1 MGRKVH
7 PRAFRL
13 GTIYTWNS
21 RWFADDK
28 KRYQELLLEDETIRE
43 AMYKRLEHAGLSRV
57 EIKRSINT
65 ADITLH
71 VARPGMVIGRGGKRL
86 EKLKEYVSSLVK
98 KKSTLPVK
106 VELHVE
112 PVKEPDLDARLVAES
127 IANQLVRRFPYKRV
141 VSRTISRVM
150 SAGAKGVKIVLSGR
164 IAGSEIARTVRFQEG
179 SVPLSTI
186 REKIDFA
193 KVPALTKSG
202 YIGVKVWISL
212 P

>member
-7 PRAFRL
+7 PIAFRL
-13 GTIYTWNS
+13 GQAYTWDS
-21 RWFADDK
+21 QWFVADK
-28 KRYQELLLEDETIRE
+28 KRYKMLLLEDEKIRE
-43 AMYKRLEHAGLSRV
+43 AIYKKLKGVGISKV
-57 EIKRSINT
+57 VIKRSINT
-65 ADITLH
+65 INITLH

-86 EKLKEYVSSLVK
+86 EKLKQDITSLVNK
-98 KKSTLPVK
+98 KGNLPVK

-127 IANQLVRRFPYKRV
+127 IANQLEKRLPYKRV
-141 VSRTISRVM
+141 VSRTIERVM
-150 SAGAKGVKIVLSGR
+150 AAGAKGVKIILSGR
-164 IAGSEIARTVRFQEG
+164 IAGAEIARSERFQEG
-179 SVPLSTI
+179 TIPTSTI

-212 P
+212 K